1 MEDIKYI
8 VGKYYP
14 NRGEYYN
21 KCVLCGTEFFGRENK
36 IHCSNRCRYHKN
48 NKKAKNKKVGTREEF
63 NQIVLFDEVL
73 KTYYPASKGKIPISD
88 EVLKTALLDL
98 TLFTRLTKD
107 PMTGIINYHY
117 LDYCFSHDEKNK
129 TIIIY
134 IKDETD

>member
-1 MEDIKYI
+1 MDEIKYI
-8 VGKYYP
+8 DRKYYPDKGKYYH
-14 NRGEYYN
+14 
-21 KCVLCGTEFFGRENK
+21 KCILCGIGFFGRENK
-36 IHCSNRCRYHKN
+36 IYCTDQCRYHKN
-48 NKKAKNKKVGTREEF
+48 NKKAKNNKVETRKEF
-63 NQIVLFDEVL
+63 KQIALINETL
-73 KTYYPASKGKIPISD
+73 KIYYSASKGKIPISD

-134 IKDETD
+134 KKDDRH